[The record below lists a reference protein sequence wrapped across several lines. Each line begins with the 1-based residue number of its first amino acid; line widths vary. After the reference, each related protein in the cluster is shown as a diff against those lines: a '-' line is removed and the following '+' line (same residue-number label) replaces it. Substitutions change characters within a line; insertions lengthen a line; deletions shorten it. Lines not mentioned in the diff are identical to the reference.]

1 LRPSFHSRLG
11 LLTFGHFTIDSY
23 SSFFAPLLPLLVK
36 KLDLSLTLVGTLV
49 ALASITSSFSQ
60 PLFGLASDRLRRP
73 WFVAF
78 GPLTAALFMSGLGL
92 APNYTVL
99 VVLLMLAGLG
109 VAAFHPQSAALVMA
123 SSERRGMA
131 MAIFVTGGTI
141 GFSVGPIFAVGVVT
155 LFGLERTWLAAIP
168 GVIVSGLLLVW
179 FARVVPR
186 ARHEMKPPP
195 LRRLRPIAR
204 PLSLLYLVTV
214 ARAAVSYGFMTYLPL
229 YLTGRGYTLSQ
240 SAVIVSLYLLLGSL
254 GGFLGGWLSDRMGGP
269 RVILASFVT
278 STPLYFAFLVL
289 PDTPGLACLIAGSF
303 LMQTSLPVNVVAG
316 QELSPE
322 HSSTIASLLMGAAW
336 GFGALIVG
344 PIGALADR
352 QGLHAGLAV
361 LSCMLPVG
369 LVCAALYPRAR
380 THALTRRASPARP
393 G

>member
-1 LRPSFHSRLG
+1 MRSSITPRLG
-11 LLTFGHFTIDSY
+11 LLTVGHLTIDSY

-36 KLDLSLTLVGTLV
+36 KLDLNLTLVGTLV

-78 GPLTAALFMSGLGL
+78 GPLTAAVFMSGLGL
-92 APNYTVL
+92 APNYAAL
-99 VVLLMLAGLG
+99 VALLMLAGLG
-109 VAAFHPQSAALVMA
+109 VAAFHPQSAALVA
-123 SSERRGMA
+123 AATERKGMA
-131 MAIFVTGGTI
+131 MAFFVTGGTI
-141 GFSVGPIFAVGVVT
+141 GFSIGPMFAVGIVNA
-155 LFGLERTWLAAIP
+155 FGLERTWIAAIP
-168 GVIVSGLLLVW
+168 GIIVSGLLLAW
-179 FARVVPR
+179 FVRVTPR
-186 ARHEMKPPP
+186 PRHEMKPPP
-195 LRRLRPIAR
+195 LHRLRPVAG

-240 SAVIVSLYLLLGSL
+240 SGAVVSLYLLLGSL
-254 GGFLGGWLSDRMGGP
+254 GGFLGGWLSDRIGGA

-278 STPLYFAFLVL
+278 ATPAFFAFLVL
-289 PDTPGLACLIAGSF
+289 PDHAGLPCLIAGSF
-303 LMQTSLPVNVVAG
+303 LLQTSLPVNVVLG

-352 QGLHAGLAV
+352 QGLHTGLAA
-361 LSCMLPVG
+361 LSGMLVVG
-369 LVCAALYPRAR
+369 LVGAALFSSARAR
-380 THALTRRASPARP
+380 AVAGAR
-393 G
+393 